1 MIKVKY
7 GDTLRRFNAPVA
19 ENNRLDL
26 NMAGLRAKIC
36 SIFDFAADAKLI
48 LTYVDEDGDSV
59 TLVDDEDLLDVMRQ
73 KLKFLKIDVKM
84 VNDNVGNSNFG
95 SSGSS
100 TPLRSPP
107 VSNPFAGGDFGKAD
121 VFDALP
127 EPLREALC
135 SSLSKAASSSPV
147 LATLADSITKIGQS
161 ILNSHPQPHV
171 ATGTGSANSVPE
183 ASATSEKTP
192 QPPHVASASN
202 ASVHASSSG
211 SATPLSS
218 PVPVTRPKIALSMQS
233 PNRQSQHD
241 ISSRLRVLA
250 DLHAKNSSVASQQA
264 SALNLQGQAQVPANL
279 AGLLNKNSS
288 IAGQQA
294 GAGNALNLQAQ
305 AAASNQARAN
315 LVDLFTKN
323 SSIARKLAGAG
334 NAIRGGVAGVV
345 GRPSLLDLASS
356 SLPRH
361 VAVVP
366 GPAPAPV
373 DLNTHPC
380 FPSSSHSTNVNS
392 APLSPAGCG
401 CKMCTDDSF
410 AGKGECCGTSTS
422 SGAPRNSSTQTTA
435 NWFGPPIQFPFS
447 GTNTFHSG
455 ASPIGNCPVSSLPSF
470 KRSHSH
476 NQAMRGM
483 FHKGVRCDGCG
494 VYPITGSRFKS
505 KVKENYDLCIICF
518 NEMGNKA
525 DYIRMDRPESALA
538 GPRRTNEH
546 TKKIQTIPPCLNR
559 RARPKLDSR
568 FILDVN
574 IIDGTMMA
582 PSTAFTKI
590 WRMRNNGT
598 SVWPKGTEL
607 VWIGG
612 DEFCDSTAV
621 KLEAPEDGVPVG
633 NEIDIA
639 VDFRAPQLPGR
650 YISHWRMAS
659 PSGHEFGQCVWVL
672 IQVDAS
678 VMDTTSDSS
687 QNLNLNIPLDVS
699 SSKGPQS
706 IDINAQPIEDDASFQ
721 QYNPSAPTEPAE
733 PVNQMA
739 DVNQMVDE
747 EPRQEK
753 SVDEFAE
760 NVDAFVDPAA
770 SPPATSAVP
779 SYLPYPNVDIDMAE
793 TVSLPGPIQQTSAAD
808 APSSSIGI
816 GGNNPVE
823 EALLKELDEMGFK
836 QVDLNKEIL
845 RNNGYNLEQA
855 IVDLCDESGWDP
867 ILEELKE
874 MGFGDDDK
882 NKKLL
887 MKNNGSIMG
896 VVMDLISKE

>member
-1 MIKVKY
+1 MKY

-36 SIFDFAADAKLI
+36 SIFDFAADAKLV

-73 KLKFLKIDVKM
+73 QLKFLKIDVKM
-84 VNDNVGNSNFG
+84 VNDNVGNSNAG
-95 SSGSS
+95 SSGGA

-107 VSNPFAGGDFGKAD
+107 VSNQFNGGDFGKAD

-127 EPLREALC
+127 EPLREALR

-183 ASATSEKTP
+183 ASDTSEKTP

-202 ASVHASSSG
+202 ANVHASSSG

-218 PVPVTRPKIALSMQS
+218 PVPVTHILS
-233 PNRQSQHD
+233 RHL
-241 ISSRLRVLA
+241 SRLRARA
-250 DLHAKNSSVASQQA
+250 DLHANNSSVASQQA

-294 GAGNALNLQAQ
+294 GAGNALNLQAE

-334 NAIRGGVAGVV
+334 NAIRGGVAGVA
-345 GRPSLLDLASS
+345 GRPSLMDLASS

-361 VAVVP
+361 VAV
-366 GPAPAPV
+366 APAPV

-392 APLSPAGCG
+392 APLSPAGCR

-505 KVKENYDLCIICF
+505 KV
-518 NEMGNKA
+518 
-525 DYIRMDRPESALA
+525 
-538 GPRRTNEH
+538 
-546 TKKIQTIPPCLNR
+546 
-559 RARPKLDSR
+559 
-568 FILDVN
+568 
-574 IIDGTMMA
+574 
-582 PSTAFTKI
+582 
-590 WRMRNNGT
+590 
-598 SVWPKGTEL
+598 
-607 VWIGG
+607 
-612 DEFCDSTAV
+612 
-621 KLEAPEDGVPVG
+621 
-633 NEIDIA
+633 
-639 VDFRAPQLPGR
+639 
-650 YISHWRMAS
+650 
-659 PSGHEFGQCVWVL
+659 
-672 IQVDAS
+672 
-678 VMDTTSDSS
+678 
-687 QNLNLNIPLDVS
+687 
-699 SSKGPQS
+699 
-706 IDINAQPIEDDASFQ
+706 
-721 QYNPSAPTEPAE
+721 
-733 PVNQMA
+733 
-739 DVNQMVDE
+739 
-747 EPRQEK
+747 
-753 SVDEFAE
+753 
-760 NVDAFVDPAA
+760 
-770 SPPATSAVP
+770 
-779 SYLPYPNVDIDMAE
+779 
-793 TVSLPGPIQQTSAAD
+793 
-808 APSSSIGI
+808 
-816 GGNNPVE
+816 
-823 EALLKELDEMGFK
+823 
-836 QVDLNKEIL
+836 
-845 RNNGYNLEQA
+845 
-855 IVDLCDESGWDP
+855 
-867 ILEELKE
+867 
-874 MGFGDDDK
+874 
-882 NKKLL
+882 
-887 MKNNGSIMG
+887 
-896 VVMDLISKE
+896 